1 MSAGKK
7 QLFTKKVTPS
17 VENRF
22 RPIDGDLDK
31 TIAKIIEFAEAYRW
45 IDISGLLIMMARA
58 SWGH

>member
-1 MSAGKK
+1 MSAGQK

-31 TIAKIIEFAEAYRW
+31 TIAKITEFAEAYRW
-45 IDISGLLIMMARA
+45 IDMLGLLITMAIALR
-58 SWGH
+58 GG